1 MRCVEYYSLV
11 KLAER
16 THSAT
21 AASKHAAKSGVRCEV
36 RRVIIM
42 HVDL

>member
-1 MRCVEYYSLV
+1 MRCVEHYSLV

-21 AASKHAAKSGVRCEV
+21 AVSKHAAKDGMRCEV
-36 RRVIIM
+36 RRVIII
-42 HVDL
+42 HADL